1 MAVETPPRTLSTE
14 LRAATMRLSRR
25 LRREKADD
33 ELSDAQAGVLA
44 VLLRSGALTPVALS
58 ASEHVTPPSM
68 NRTLNALEQSGYV
81 VRARSDDDRRLVL
94 VTLTDAGRQ
103 VVLETR
109 RRRDAW
115 LDRRLESLSDEELD
129 LLERAAVVI
138 RRMVDE

>member
-1 MAVETPPRTLSTE
+1 MATETPSRALSTE
-14 LRAATMRLSRR
+14 LRAATMRLARR

-44 VLLRSGALTPVALS
+44 LLLRDGPLTPVALS

-68 NRTLNALEQSGYV
+68 NRTLNALEAAGYV
-81 VRARSDDDRRLVL
+81 ARARSDDDRRLVL
-94 VTLTDAGRQ
+94 VTLTDAGHRI
-103 VVLETR
+103 VLETR

-115 LDRRLESLSDEELD
+115 LDRRLDALTDDELD
-129 LLERAAVVI
+129 LLERAAVVM

>member
-1 MAVETPPRTLSTE
+1 MAHESPARTLSTE
-14 LRAATMRLSRR
+14 LRAATMRLARR

-33 ELSDAQAGVLA
+33 ELSDGQAGVLA
-44 VLLRSGALTPVALS
+44 VVLRDGPMTPVALS
-58 ASEHVTPPSM
+58 ALEHVTPPSM
-68 NRTLNALEQSGYV
+68 NRTLNALENAGYV
-81 VRARSDDDRRLVL
+81 VRVRSDDDRRLVL

-115 LDRRLESLSDEELD
+115 LDRRLASLSAEELD
-129 LLERAAVVI
+129 LLDRAAVVI

>member
-1 MAVETPPRTLSTE
+1 MAVDSPSRTLSAE

-33 ELSDAQAGVLA
+33 ELSDTQAGVLA
-44 VLLRSGALTPVALS
+44 VLLREGEQTPVALS
-58 ASEHVTPPSM
+58 TREHVTPPSM
-68 NRTLNALEQSGYV
+68 NRTLNALESAGYV
-81 VRARSDDDRRLVL
+81 ERSRSAGDRRLVL

-115 LDRRLESLSDEELD
+115 LDRRLADLSPDELD

>member
-1 MAVETPPRTLSTE
+1 MAVETSSRTLSTE
-14 LRAATMRLSRR
+14 LRAATMRLARR

-44 VLLRSGALTPVALS
+44 VILRDGPMTPVALS
-58 ASEHVTPPSM
+58 AREHVTPPSM
-68 NRTLNALEQSGYV
+68 NRTLNALEQAGYV
-81 VRARSDDDRRLVL
+81 VRARSADDRRLVL
-94 VTLTDAGRQ
+94 VTLTDAGNQ

-115 LDRRLESLSDEELD
+115 LDRRLDSLTDEELD

>member
-1 MAVETPPRTLSTE
+1 MAVETPSRTLSTE

-33 ELSDAQAGVLA
+33 ELSDAQAGVLGM
-44 VLLRSGALTPVALS
+44 LLRTGAMTPVALS

-68 NRTLNALEQSGYV
+68 NRTLNALEQAGYV

-115 LDRRLESLSDEELD
+115 LDQRLASLSDEELD